1 MATTTPAAGPAAGAY
16 TDDLAEA
23 LRKGRRNLMIAGVL
37 ELILGAVAIIVPA
50 VASVATAIFIGWVL
64 VIGSGFY
71 AWDAFS
77 VRHRGRMVLRLVLA
91 VLTFAAGVYLL
102 VAPLD
107 GVFTLTVMLVIW
119 FAATGTARLV
129 MGLAELGVPG
139 AGWLAASGLL
149 SLLLAILIAVQLP
162 SSAAWAIGLL
172 VGINLVFSGAA
183 LIAVA
188 RALRG
193 VEPEVRRARA
203 TGAPGPAV

>member
-1 MATTTPAAGPAAGAY
+1 MAGPGAGTLTEDLAGA
-16 TDDLAEA
+16 LH
-23 LRKGRRNLMIAGVL
+23 RGRRNLMIAGVL
-37 ELILGAVAIIVPA
+37 ELVLGAVAIIVPA

-64 VIGSGFY
+64 VFASGFY

-77 VRHRGRMVLRLVLA
+77 VRHRGRMALRIILA

-139 AGWLAASGLL
+139 AGWLAATGAM
-149 SLLLAILIAVQLP
+149 SLVLAILIAVQLP
-162 SSAAWAIGLL
+162 SSAGWAIGLL
-172 VGINLVFSGAA
+172 VGIDLLFSGMA
-183 LIAVA
+183 LISLA
-188 RALRG
+188 RALRA
-193 VEPEVRRARA
+193 VDPEVRRHRA
-203 TGAPGPAV
+203 THGAPGPAV